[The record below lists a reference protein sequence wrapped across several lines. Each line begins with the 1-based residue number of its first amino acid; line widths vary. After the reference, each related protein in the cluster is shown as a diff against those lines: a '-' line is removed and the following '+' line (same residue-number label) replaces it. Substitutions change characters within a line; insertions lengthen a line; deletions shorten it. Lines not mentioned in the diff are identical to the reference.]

1 MDKKEEERI
10 KKEEEERIKKEKEIG
25 ELVEKLASGSLSNN
39 GLSERTEIV
48 KAIRKDVVLADRV
61 AEMIIKKVNGFD
73 YNSPPSDRI
82 AGSLLS
88 VLRPARQIKFSSG
101 IQIKIASIMNRK
113 IFRTYG
119 QNSWVGAMTNGK

>member
-1 MDKKEEERI
+1 MEKK
-10 KKEEEERIKKEKEIG
+10 EEERIKKEKEIG
-25 ELVEKLASGSLSNN
+25 ELIVKLASGSLPNN

-61 AEMIIKKVNGFD
+61 AEMIIEKVNGFNS
-73 YNSPPSDRI
+73 NSPPSDRI

-88 VLRPARQIKFSSG
+88 VLRPVRQIKFSSG
-101 IQIKIASIMNRK
+101 IQIKITSIMNRK